1 MAKKTLTAK
10 IREYMTKYPDA
21 AVATL
26 MKDLK
31 IPEEKKAQIYVVRS
45 KIRKAAE
52 AKPIKFLPSA
62 PSVKAEQ
69 PEPAWKSA
77 IRDMVATAKEPV
89 AHDPV
94 NHPVHYTMGGIET
107 IDFIEAKELNY
118 RLGNAVKYIT
128 RAAHKGNYAEDLKK
142 AVWYIERELERN
154 AKL

>member
-31 IPEEKKAQIYVVRS
+31 IPDVKKAQVYVIRS
-45 KIRKAAE
+45 KMKKAAE
-52 AKPIKFLPSA
+52 AKPIKFLH
-62 PSVKAEQ
+62 VEAE
-69 PEPAWKSA
+69 PEWKSA
-77 IRDMVATAKEPV
+77 IRTLVATTTKEPV
-89 AHDPV
+89 THDPV